1 MSVTTQTI
9 QPVTQERSCCEP
21 TCCSDTTSQTA
32 TNQVASTEAIKQQ
45 VSERYGQF
53 AKQRLTLE
61 QLPVAIA
68 ASCCSPAPA
77 ANAGRCCGTGDA
89 LDENTVSRA
98 LNLYTP
104 EEIRDLPP
112 EVAEATL
119 GCGNPQAIASLK
131 EGEVVLDLGSGAG
144 LDCFLAARQVGAT
157 GRVIG
162 LDMTD
167 NMLALARRNQQ
178 KVGLSNVEFRKGE
191 IEKMPIESNSVDAI
205 ISNCVI
211 NLSPDKDA
219 VFREA
224 FRVLK
229 PGGRFAVSDMVTRGE
244 VPAAFRNAIELW
256 AGCLSGA
263 LDELDYA
270 QRLRA
275 AGFAEVRVASSAPL
289 PVETIE
295 DWANN
300 ATEALGAEKAAEL
313 TSQTAQSLGGD
324 CCGSNLPTQIA
335 NKIASAKIQ
344 ARKPLVA

>member
-1 MSVTTQTI
+1 MSI
-9 QPVTQERSCCEP
+9 SNEI
-21 TCCSDTTSQTA
+21 
-32 TNQVASTEAIKQQ
+32 IKQQ

-53 AKQRLTLE
+53 AE
-61 QLPVAIA
+61 QLLTPKQIPVAA
-68 ASCCSPAPA
+68 ASCCGPAPTA
-77 ANAGRCCGTGDA
+77 SSCCGAGDA
-89 LDENTVSRA
+89 SDENTVSRA

-119 GCGNPQAIASLK
+119 GCGNPHAIASLK

-144 LDCFLAARQVGAT
+144 LDCFLAARQVGPT
-157 GRVIG
+157 GRAIG

-167 NMLALARRNQQ
+167 NMLELARRNQQ
-178 KVGLSNVEFRKGE
+178 KVGLTNVEFRKGE
-191 IEKMPIESNSVDAI
+191 IEKIPLENNSVDVI

-256 AGCLSGA
+256 SGCLSGA
-263 LDELDYA
+263 LDERDYA

-275 AGFAEVRVASSAPL
+275 AGFVDVQVVSSVAL

-295 DWANN
+295 EWADN
-300 ATEALGAEKAAEL
+300 AKAALGAEKVAEL
-313 TSQTAQSLGGD
+313 ANQTAQALGGD
-324 CCGSNLPTQIA
+324 CCGSNLPSQIA

-344 ARKPLVA
+344 ARKP